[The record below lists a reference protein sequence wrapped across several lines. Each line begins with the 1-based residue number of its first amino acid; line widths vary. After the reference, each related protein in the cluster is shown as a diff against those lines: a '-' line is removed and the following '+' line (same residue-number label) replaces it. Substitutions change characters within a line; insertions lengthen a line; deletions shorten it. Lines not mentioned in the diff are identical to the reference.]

1 VTPTNPGP
9 WLIAGLSARMVEL
22 HALTGAKELTM
33 GEIANMLTSEF
44 RASLGDSDVTRNAV
58 IGRCR
63 RLGLPARP
71 SPLPPV
77 KTARVKA
84 GKPLR
89 IDAPIVPLEALV
101 ALKEQGDALTIYQLD
116 NDTCKFPLG
125 EVSDYPPYLFCGKP
139 TKREGVSYCAAHY
152 SRCHV
157 RARVEWV

>member
-1 VTPTNPGP
+1 MTPTNPGP

-33 GEIANMLTSEF
+33 GEIASHLEHEF
-44 RASLGDSDVTRNAV
+44 NVEITRNAV

-84 GKPLR
+84 AR
-89 IDAPIVPLEALV
+89 VRVDAPIVPDIALV
-101 ALKEQGDALTIYQLD
+101 ALKEQGNALTIYQLD
-116 NDTCKFPLG
+116 SDTCKFPLG
-125 EVSDYPPYLFCGKP
+125 EIEDRPPYLFCGKP
-139 TKREGVSYCAAHY
+139 TRREGVSYCAAHY
-152 SRCHV
+152 SRCHIK
-157 RARVEWV
+157 ARVEWV